1 MDISELY
8 HTFALKYLERLM
20 PMSSN
25 IKVLIVF
32 MVMNTITPIVA
43 QTDTEAHDFVY
54 LLPSKEIAETGEDL
68 WFKAYLINSQTFA
81 LSDRSHTLY
90 LQLRTASDSVVWSEK
105 YALVS
110 GRANGHIYIGTE
122 WPQGEYFMEGYTMS
136 SFSSDSTNAI
146 RPRRIRVVDRVTQM
160 DSISKQE
167 IRNDADQKLSS
178 KHRFDLFPEGGHL
191 IYGINSVVAFKA
203 TYGNG
208 LPEDV
213 SGKVFEDGKKIGSIK
228 TIHDGMG
235 RFSLT
240 PKSGKEYKVVL
251 DDGRT
256 ILFPTIERGGLSLH
270 VSKNNAK
277 GLSLLVSSSE
287 DAPQP
292 FSITAKQN
300 GIVCSTASGTVK
312 GQQVVKIPTAYF
324 GFQGIVEIT
333 LFDAAERPVAERLV
347 YVNPKKQLTITATT
361 SQKQYNRRD
370 MGKVRLQ
377 VTDTS
382 GNPIKAE
389 LAVSIFD
396 KAYLYLPG
404 HENILSHCFLS
415 EQIRG
420 NIFNPTYYF
429 DNQNDD
435 RLAALDLLMMTQGWR
450 NYVWDKELPSRDY
463 LLTDGVDG
471 VLTTKREVSLKTQV
485 INVYAPQVDT
495 SLVILT
501 DTAGRFTIDPQ
512 MMAQIPGNIYLN
524 DLLVDRYKAKIS
536 VVNMFDTINGYRPS
550 LPRYMAN
557 NHFIQTNNSGQIK
570 IDDNAILLKEVVVK
584 GKRGFT
590 YRDKETGFLDSLAV
604 LQSGEWVCDCDSVM
618 PYLND
623 YHGYSHHPKWSPQE
637 AHYLGERHIP
647 KRGEKYQLILIEE
660 TCVQADSQGQLPI
673 FLEPYQS
680 DTTKPTRAS
689 RTKRSDLIVW
699 LPRDVP
705 RRGFIYPG
713 PQYNEKQLL
722 EKYGIAK
729 VQGYYPKREFYQP
742 DSYDLQSS
750 LPDPRNLLQW
760 QPEVITDNNGM
771 AEIPF
776 ATSDINTEF
785 IGIVEAI
792 DGNGL
797 MGCQTFS
804 FRVLQ
809 R

>member
-1 MDISELY
+1 M
-8 HTFALKYLERLM
+8 KY
-20 PMSSN
+20 
-25 IKVLIVF
+25 IKVLLVF
-32 MVMNTITPIVA
+32 MVINTITPIVA
-43 QTDTEAHDFVY
+43 QTNTEAHDFVY
-54 LLPSKEIAETGEDL
+54 LLPSKEIAESGEDL
-68 WFKAYLINSQTFA
+68 WFKAYLINSQTLA
-81 LSDRSHTLY
+81 PSDRSHTLY
-90 LQLRTASDSVVWSEK
+90 LQFRTASDSVVWSEK
-105 YALVS
+105 YPLVS
-110 GRANGHIYIGTE
+110 GRANGHIYIGLE
-122 WPQGEYFMEGYTMS
+122 WPQGDYFMEGYTMS
-136 SFSSDSTNAI
+136 SFSSDSTKAI
-146 RPRRIRVVDRVTQM
+146 HPRRIRVVDRVTQM

-167 IRNDADQKLSS
+167 IKNDTDQKLSS

-213 SGKVFEDGKKIGSIK
+213 SGKVLEDGKKIGSIK
-228 TIHDGMG
+228 TLHDGMG
-235 RFSLT
+235 CFSLT

-256 ILFPTIERGGLSLH
+256 IQFPPIERGGMSLR

-287 DAPQP
+287 DARHP

-300 GIVCSTASGTVK
+300 GIVCSTARGTVK

-333 LFDAAERPVAERLV
+333 LFDAAGRPVAERLV
-347 YVNPKKQLTITATT
+347 YVNPKKQLIITATT

-377 VTDTS
+377 VTDNS

-389 LAVSIFD
+389 LSVSIFD

-450 NYVWDKELPSRDY
+450 NYVWDKELPSREY

-471 VLTTKREVSLKTQV
+471 ILTTRREVSLKTQV

-495 SLVILT
+495 SFAILT

-512 MMAQIPGNIYLN
+512 MMDQIPGNIYLN
-524 DLLVDRYKAKIS
+524 DLLTDKYKAKIS
-536 VVNMFDTINGYRPS
+536 VVNMFDTINGYRPN
-550 LPRYMAN
+550 LPRYMVN
-557 NHFIQTNNSGQIK
+557 NHFIQTNNLGRIK
-570 IDDNAILLKEVVVK
+570 IDDDNAILLKEVVVK
-584 GKRGFT
+584 GREGLT
-590 YRDKETGFLDSLAV
+590 YRDKEVGFLDSLAV
-604 LQSGEWVCDCDSVM
+604 LQSGEWLCDCDSVM

-623 YHGYSHHPKWSPQE
+623 YYGYSHHPKWSPQE
-637 AHYLGERHIP
+637 AHYLGGRRIP
-647 KRGEKYQLILIEE
+647 KRGEQYQLILIEE

-673 FLEPYQS
+673 FLEPYKS
-680 DTTKPTRAS
+680 DPTKPTRAS
-689 RTKRSDLIVW
+689 RTLRSDLIVW

-713 PQYNEKQLL
+713 PQYNEKKLL

-742 DSYDLQSS
+742 DSINLQSS
-750 LPDPRNLLQW
+750 LPDPRSLLQW

-776 ATSDINTEF
+776 AASDINTEF

-804 FRVLQ
+804 FRVFKK
-809 R
+809 

>member
-1 MDISELY
+1 M
-8 HTFALKYLERLM
+8 KYL
-20 PMSSN
+20 
-25 IKVLIVF
+25 KVFLVF
-32 MVMNTITPIVA
+32 LVINTITPIVA
-43 QTDTEAHDFVY
+43 QTNTEAHDFVY

-68 WFKAYLINSQTFA
+68 WFKAYLINSQTLA
-81 LSDRSHTLY
+81 PSDRSHTLY

-105 YALVS
+105 YPLVS
-110 GRANGHIYIGTE
+110 GRANGHIYVGLE
-122 WPQGEYFMEGYTMS
+122 WPQGDYYMEGYTMS
-136 SFSSDSTNAI
+136 SFTSDSTKAI
-146 RPRRIRVVDRVTQM
+146 RPRRIRVVDRVSQM
-160 DSISKQE
+160 DSISKQG
-167 IRNDADQKLSS
+167 IKNDADQKLSS

-213 SGKVFEDGKKIGSIK
+213 SGKVLEDGKKIGSIK
-228 TIHDGMG
+228 TLHDGMG
-235 RFSLT
+235 RFSIT

-256 ILFPTIERGGLSLH
+256 ILFPTIERGGMSLR

-277 GLSLLVSSSE
+277 GLSLLVSSS
-287 DAPQP
+287 DDIPQA

-312 GQQVVKIPTAYF
+312 GQQAVKIPTAYF

-333 LFDAAERPVAERLV
+333 LFDSAERPVAERLV
-347 YVNPKKQLTITATT
+347 FVNPQRQLTITATT
-361 SQKQYNRRD
+361 SQKHYNRRD

-377 VTDTS
+377 VTDAS
-382 GNPIKAE
+382 GSPIKSE

-420 NIFNPTYYF
+420 HIFNPTYYF

-450 NYVWDKELPSRDY
+450 NYVWDKEVPSSDP

-471 VLTTKREVSLKTQV
+471 ILTTQREVRLKTQV
-485 INVYAPQVDT
+485 INVYAPQVDS

-501 DTAGRFTIDPQ
+501 DTAGRFTIDSQ
-512 MMAQIPGNIYLN
+512 MMDRIPGNIYLN
-524 DLLVDRYKAKIS
+524 DLLTDKYKAKIS
-536 VVNMFDTINGYRPS
+536 VVNQFDTINGYRPR
-550 LPRYMAN
+550 LPRYMVN
-557 NHFIQTNNSGQIK
+557 NHIIQTNNLERMK
-570 IDDNAILLKEVVVK
+570 IGDDNSILLKEVVVK
-584 GKRGFT
+584 GRPGLT
-590 YRDKETGFLDSLAV
+590 YRDKETGYLDSLAV

-623 YHGYSHHPKWSPQE
+623 YYGYSHHPKWSPQE
-637 AHYLGERHIP
+637 DSYFGERRIP

-660 TCVQADSQGQLPI
+660 TCVKADSQGQLPI
-673 FLEPYQS
+673 FLERYKS
-680 DTTKPTRAS
+680 DPMKPTRAS

-705 RRGFIYPG
+705 RRGFVYPG

-742 DSYDLQSS
+742 DSFDLQSS

-776 ATSDINTEF
+776 AASDINTEF

-797 MGCQTFS
+797 MGCQTFN
-804 FRVLQ
+804 FRVMLNNHK
-809 R
+809 

>member
-1 MDISELY
+1 
-8 HTFALKYLERLM
+8 
-20 PMSSN
+20 
-25 IKVLIVF
+25 
-32 MVMNTITPIVA
+32 
-43 QTDTEAHDFVY
+43 
-54 LLPSKEIAETGEDL
+54 
-68 WFKAYLINSQTFA
+68 
-81 LSDRSHTLY
+81 
-90 LQLRTASDSVVWSEK
+90 
-105 YALVS
+105 
-110 GRANGHIYIGTE
+110 
-122 WPQGEYFMEGYTMS
+122 
-136 SFSSDSTNAI
+136 
-146 RPRRIRVVDRVTQM
+146 
-160 DSISKQE
+160 
-167 IRNDADQKLSS
+167 
-178 KHRFDLFPEGGHL
+178 
-191 IYGINSVVAFKA
+191 
-203 TYGNG
+203 
-208 LPEDV
+208 
-213 SGKVFEDGKKIGSIK
+213 
-228 TIHDGMG
+228 MG
-235 RFSLT
+235 CFSLT

-256 ILFPTIERGGLSLH
+256 IQFPPIERGGMSLR

-287 DAPQP
+287 DARHP

-300 GIVCSTASGTVK
+300 GIVCSTARGTVK

-333 LFDAAERPVAERLV
+333 LFDAAGRPVAERLV
-347 YVNPKKQLTITATT
+347 YVNPKKQLTITATP

-377 VTDTS
+377 VTDNS
-382 GNPIKAE
+382 GDPIKAE

-450 NYVWDKELPSRDY
+450 NYVWDKELPSSEH

-471 VLTTKREVSLKTQV
+471 ILTTRREVSLKTQV
-485 INVYAPQVDT
+485 LNVYAPQVDT
-495 SLVILT
+495 SFAILT

-512 MMAQIPGNIYLN
+512 MMDQIPGNIYLN
-524 DLLVDRYKAKIS
+524 DLLTDKYKAKIS
-536 VVNMFDTINGYRPS
+536 VVNMFDSINGYRPN
-550 LPRYMAN
+550 LPRYMVN
-557 NHFIQTNNSGQIK
+557 NHLIQTNNLGRVK
-570 IDDNAILLKEVVVK
+570 IDDDNSILLKEVVVK
-584 GKRGFT
+584 GRPGLT

-623 YHGYSHHPKWSPQE
+623 YYGYSHHPKWSPQE
-637 AHYLGERHIP
+637 AHYFGERRIP
-647 KRGEKYQLILIEE
+647 KRGEQYQLILIEE

-673 FLEPYQS
+673 FLEPYKS
-680 DTTKPTRAS
+680 DPTKPTRAS
-689 RTKRSDLIVW
+689 RTQRSDLIVW

-742 DSYDLQSS
+742 DSFDQQSS

-776 ATSDINTEF
+776 AASDINTEF

-792 DGNGL
+792 DGKGL

-804 FRVLQ
+804 FRVLKK
-809 R
+809 

>member
-1 MDISELY
+1 M
-8 HTFALKYLERLM
+8 KYL
-20 PMSSN
+20 
-25 IKVLIVF
+25 KVFLVF
-32 MVMNTITPIVA
+32 LVINTITPIVA
-43 QTDTEAHDFVY
+43 QTNTEAHDFVY

-68 WFKAYLINSQTFA
+68 WFKAYLINSQTLA
-81 LSDRSHTLY
+81 PSDRSHTLY

-105 YALVS
+105 YPLVS
-110 GRANGHIYIGTE
+110 GRANGHIYVGLE
-122 WPQGEYFMEGYTMS
+122 WPQGDYYMEGYTMS
-136 SFSSDSTNAI
+136 SFTSDSTKAI
-146 RPRRIRVVDRVTQM
+146 RPRRIRVVDRVSQM
-160 DSISKQE
+160 DSISKQG
-167 IRNDADQKLSS
+167 IKNDADQKLSS

-213 SGKVFEDGKKIGSIK
+213 SGKVLEDGKKIGSIK
-228 TIHDGMG
+228 TLHDGMG
-235 RFSLT
+235 RFSIT

-256 ILFPTIERGGLSLH
+256 ILFPTIERGGMSLR

-277 GLSLLVSSSE
+277 GLSLLVSSS
-287 DAPQP
+287 DDTPQA

-312 GQQVVKIPTAYF
+312 GQQAVKIPTAYF

-333 LFDAAERPVAERLV
+333 LFDSAERPVAERLV
-347 YVNPKKQLTITATT
+347 FVNPQRQLTITATT
-361 SQKQYNRRD
+361 SQKHYNRRD

-377 VTDTS
+377 VTDAS
-382 GNPIKAE
+382 GSPIKSE

-420 NIFNPTYYF
+420 HIFNPTYYF

-450 NYVWDKELPSRDY
+450 NYVWDKEVPSSDP

-471 VLTTKREVSLKTQV
+471 ILTTQREVRLKTQV
-485 INVYAPQVDT
+485 INVYAPQVDS

-501 DTAGRFTIDPQ
+501 DTAGRFTIDSQ
-512 MMAQIPGNIYLN
+512 MMDRIPGNIYLN
-524 DLLVDRYKAKIS
+524 DLLTDKYKAKIS
-536 VVNMFDTINGYRPS
+536 VVNQFDTINGYRPR
-550 LPRYMAN
+550 LPRYMVN
-557 NHFIQTNNSGQIK
+557 NHIIQTNNLERMK
-570 IDDNAILLKEVVVK
+570 IGDDNSILLKEVVVK
-584 GKRGFT
+584 GRPGLT
-590 YRDKETGFLDSLAV
+590 YRDKETGYLDSLAV

-623 YHGYSHHPKWSPQE
+623 YYGYSHHPKWSPQE
-637 AHYLGERHIP
+637 DSYFGERRIP

-660 TCVQADSQGQLPI
+660 TCVKADSQGQLPI
-673 FLEPYQS
+673 FLERYKS
-680 DTTKPTRAS
+680 DPMKPTRAS

-705 RRGFIYPG
+705 RRGFVYPG

-742 DSYDLQSS
+742 DSFDLQSS

-776 ATSDINTEF
+776 AASDINTEF

-804 FRVLQ
+804 FRVMLNNHK
-809 R
+809 

>member
-1 MDISELY
+1 M
-8 HTFALKYLERLM
+8 KYL
-20 PMSSN
+20 
-25 IKVLIVF
+25 KVFLVF
-32 MVMNTITPIVA
+32 LVINTITPIVA
-43 QTDTEAHDFVY
+43 QTNTEAHDFVY

-68 WFKAYLINSQTFA
+68 WFKAYLINSQTLA
-81 LSDRSHTLY
+81 PSDRSHTLY

-105 YALVS
+105 YPLVS
-110 GRANGHIYIGTE
+110 GRANGHIYVGLE
-122 WPQGEYFMEGYTMS
+122 WPQGDYYMEGYTMS
-136 SFSSDSTNAI
+136 SFTSDSTKAI
-146 RPRRIRVVDRVTQM
+146 RPRRIRVVDRVSQM
-160 DSISKQE
+160 DSISKQG
-167 IRNDADQKLSS
+167 IKNDADQKLSS

-213 SGKVFEDGKKIGSIK
+213 SGKVLEDGKKIGSIK
-228 TIHDGMG
+228 TLHDGMG
-235 RFSLT
+235 RFSIT

-256 ILFPTIERGGLSLH
+256 ILFPTIERGGMSLR

-277 GLSLLVSSSE
+277 GLSLLVSSS
-287 DAPQP
+287 DDIPQA

-312 GQQVVKIPTAYF
+312 GQQAVKIPTAYF

-333 LFDAAERPVAERLV
+333 LFDSAERPVAERLV
-347 YVNPKKQLTITATT
+347 FVNPQRQLTITATT
-361 SQKQYNRRD
+361 SQKHYNRRD

-377 VTDTS
+377 VTDAS
-382 GNPIKAE
+382 GSPIKSE

-420 NIFNPTYYF
+420 HIFNPTYYF

-450 NYVWDKELPSRDY
+450 NYVWDKEVPSSDP

-471 VLTTKREVSLKTQV
+471 ILTTQREVRLKTQV
-485 INVYAPQVDT
+485 INVYAPQVDS

-501 DTAGRFTIDPQ
+501 DTAGRFTIDSQ
-512 MMAQIPGNIYLN
+512 MMDRIPGNIYLN
-524 DLLVDRYKAKIS
+524 DLLTDKYKAKIS
-536 VVNMFDTINGYRPS
+536 VVNQFDTINGYRPR
-550 LPRYMAN
+550 LPRYMVN
-557 NHFIQTNNSGQIK
+557 NHIIQTNNLERMK
-570 IDDNAILLKEVVVK
+570 IGDDNSILLKEVVVK
-584 GKRGFT
+584 GRPGLT
-590 YRDKETGFLDSLAV
+590 YRDKETGYLDSLAV

-623 YHGYSHHPKWSPQE
+623 YYGYSHHPKWSPQE
-637 AHYLGERHIP
+637 DSYFGERRIP

-660 TCVQADSQGQLPI
+660 TCVKADSQGQLPI
-673 FLEPYQS
+673 FLERYKS
-680 DTTKPTRAS
+680 DPMKPTRAS

-705 RRGFIYPG
+705 RRGFVYPG

-742 DSYDLQSS
+742 DSFDLQSS

-776 ATSDINTEF
+776 AASDINTEF

-804 FRVLQ
+804 FRVMLNNHK
-809 R
+809 

>member
-1 MDISELY
+1 M
-8 HTFALKYLERLM
+8 KYL
-20 PMSSN
+20 
-25 IKVLIVF
+25 KVFLVF
-32 MVMNTITPIVA
+32 LVINTITPIVA
-43 QTDTEAHDFVY
+43 QTNTEAHDFVY

-68 WFKAYLINSQTFA
+68 WFKAYLINSQTLA
-81 LSDRSHTLY
+81 PSDRSHTLY

-105 YALVS
+105 YPLVS
-110 GRANGHIYIGTE
+110 GRANGHIYVGLE
-122 WPQGEYFMEGYTMS
+122 WPQGDYYMEGYTMS
-136 SFSSDSTNAI
+136 SFTSDSTKAI
-146 RPRRIRVVDRVTQM
+146 RPRRIRVVDRVSQM
-160 DSISKQE
+160 DSISKQG
-167 IRNDADQKLSS
+167 IKNDADQKLSS

-213 SGKVFEDGKKIGSIK
+213 SGKVLEDGKKIGSIK
-228 TIHDGMG
+228 TLHDGMG
-235 RFSLT
+235 RFSIT

-256 ILFPTIERGGLSLH
+256 ILFPTIERGGMSLR

-277 GLSLLVSSSE
+277 GLSLLVSSS
-287 DAPQP
+287 DDIPQA

-312 GQQVVKIPTAYF
+312 GQQAVKIPTAYF

-333 LFDAAERPVAERLV
+333 LFDSAERPVAERLV
-347 YVNPKKQLTITATT
+347 FVNPQRQLTITATT
-361 SQKQYNRRD
+361 SQKHYNRRD

-377 VTDTS
+377 VTDAS
-382 GNPIKAE
+382 GSPIKSE

-420 NIFNPTYYF
+420 HIFNPTYYF

-450 NYVWDKELPSRDY
+450 NYVWDKEVPSSDP

-471 VLTTKREVSLKTQV
+471 ILTTQREVRLKTQV
-485 INVYAPQVDT
+485 INVYAPQVDS

-501 DTAGRFTIDPQ
+501 DTAGRFTIDSQ
-512 MMAQIPGNIYLN
+512 MMDRIPGNIYLN
-524 DLLVDRYKAKIS
+524 DLLTDKYKAKIS
-536 VVNMFDTINGYRPS
+536 VVNQFDTINGYRPR
-550 LPRYMAN
+550 LPRYMVN
-557 NHFIQTNNSGQIK
+557 NHIIPTNNLERMK
-570 IDDNAILLKEVVVK
+570 IGDDNSILLKEVVVK
-584 GKRGFT
+584 GRPGLT
-590 YRDKETGFLDSLAV
+590 YRDKETGYLDSLAV

-623 YHGYSHHPKWSPQE
+623 YYGYSHHPKWSPQE
-637 AHYLGERHIP
+637 DSYFGERRIP

-660 TCVQADSQGQLPI
+660 TCVKADSQGQLPI
-673 FLEPYQS
+673 FLERYKS
-680 DTTKPTRAS
+680 DPMKPTRAS

-705 RRGFIYPG
+705 RRGFVYPG

-742 DSYDLQSS
+742 DSFDLQSS

-776 ATSDINTEF
+776 AASDINTEF

-804 FRVLQ
+804 FRVMLNNHK
-809 R
+809 

>member
-1 MDISELY
+1 MMTIS
-8 HTFALKYLERLM
+8 KRM
-20 PMSSN
+20 V
-25 IKVLIVF
+25 IIVF
-32 MVMNTITPIVA
+32 MVINTITPIVA
-43 QTDTEAHDFVY
+43 QTNTEAHDFVY

-68 WFKAYLINSQTFA
+68 WFKAYLINSQTLA
-81 LSDRSHTLY
+81 PSDRSHTLY

-105 YALVS
+105 YPLVS
-110 GRANGHIYIGTE
+110 GRANGHIYIGLE
-122 WPQGEYFMEGYTMS
+122 WPQGDYYMEGYTMS
-136 SFSSDSTNAI
+136 SFTSDSTKAI
-146 RPRRIRVVDRVTQM
+146 RPRRIRVVDRVSQM
-160 DSISKQE
+160 DSISKQG
-167 IRNDADQKLSS
+167 IKNDADQKLSS

-213 SGKVFEDGKKIGSIK
+213 SGKVLEDGKKIGSIK
-228 TIHDGMG
+228 TLHDGMG
-235 RFSLT
+235 RFSIT

-256 ILFPTIERGGLSLH
+256 ILFPTIERGGMSLR

-277 GLSLLVSSSE
+277 GLSLLVSSS
-287 DAPQP
+287 DDTPQA

-312 GQQVVKIPTAYF
+312 GQQAVKIPTAYF

-333 LFDAAERPVAERLV
+333 LFDSAERPVAERLV
-347 YVNPKKQLTITATT
+347 FVNPQRQLTITATT
-361 SQKQYNRRD
+361 SQKHYNRRD

-377 VTDTS
+377 VTDAS
-382 GNPIKAE
+382 GNPIKSE

-420 NIFNPTYYF
+420 HIFNPTYYF

-450 NYVWDKELPSRDY
+450 NYVWDKEVPSSEP

-471 VLTTKREVSLKTQV
+471 ILTTQREVRLKTQV
-485 INVYAPQVDT
+485 INVYAPQVDS

-501 DTAGRFTIDPQ
+501 DTAGRFTIDSQ
-512 MMAQIPGNIYLN
+512 MMDRIPGNIYLN
-524 DLLVDRYKAKIS
+524 DLLTDKYKAKIS
-536 VVNMFDTINGYRPS
+536 VVNQFDTINGYRPR
-550 LPRYMAN
+550 LPRYMVN
-557 NHFIQTNNSGQIK
+557 NHIIPTNNLERMK
-570 IDDNAILLKEVVVK
+570 IGDDNSILLKEVVVK
-584 GKRGFT
+584 GRPGLT
-590 YRDKETGFLDSLAV
+590 YRDKETGYLDSLAV

-623 YHGYSHHPKWSPQE
+623 YYGYSHHPKWSPQE
-637 AHYLGERHIP
+637 DSYFGERRIP

-660 TCVQADSQGQLPI
+660 TCVKADSQGQLPI
-673 FLEPYQS
+673 FLERYKS
-680 DTTKPTRAS
+680 DPMKPTRAS

-705 RRGFIYPG
+705 RRGFVYPG

-742 DSYDLQSS
+742 DSFDLQSS

-776 ATSDINTEF
+776 AASDINTEF

-804 FRVLQ
+804 FRVLK
-809 R
+809 

>member
-1 MDISELY
+1 M
-8 HTFALKYLERLM
+8 KYL
-20 PMSSN
+20 
-25 IKVLIVF
+25 KVFLVF
-32 MVMNTITPIVA
+32 LVMNTVTPIVA
-43 QTDTEAHDFVY
+43 QIDTEAHDFVY

-81 LSDRSHTLY
+81 PSDRSHTLY
-90 LQLRTASDSVVWSEK
+90 LQLRTISDSVVWSEK
-105 YALVS
+105 YPLVL
-110 GRANGHIYIGTE
+110 GRANGHIYIGTK

-136 SFSSDSTNAI
+136 SFSSDSTQAI

-167 IRNDADQKLSS
+167 IKNDADQKLSS

-208 LPEDV
+208 MPEDV
-213 SGKVFEDGKKIGSIK
+213 SGKVLEDGKKIGSIK
-228 TIHDGMG
+228 TLHDGMG

-256 ILFPTIERGGLSLH
+256 ILFPIIERGGMSLR

-287 DAPQP
+287 DAPQT

-300 GIVCSTASGTVK
+300 GIVCSTARGTVK

-324 GFQGIVEIT
+324 GSQGIVEIT
-333 LFDAAERPVAERLV
+333 LFDAAKRPVAERLV
-347 YVNPKKQLTITATT
+347 YVNPQKQLTITATT
-361 SQKQYNRRD
+361 GQKQYNRRD
-370 MGKVRLQ
+370 KGKVRLQ
-377 VTDTS
+377 VTDSS
-382 GNPIKAE
+382 GDPIKAE

-420 NIFNPTYYF
+420 HIFNPTYYF

-450 NYVWDKELPSRDY
+450 KYVWDKELPSREP

-471 VLTTKREVSLKTQV
+471 ILTTQREVSLKTQV
-485 INVYAPQVDT
+485 INVYAPQEDM

-512 MMAQIPGNIYLN
+512 MMDRIPGNIYLN
-524 DLLVDRYKAKIS
+524 DLLTDKYKAKIS
-536 VVNMFDTINGYRPS
+536 VVNMFDTINGYRPN
-550 LPRYMAN
+550 LPRYMVN

-584 GKRGFT
+584 GKQGLT

-604 LQSGEWVCDCDSVM
+604 LQSGEWLCDCDSVM

-623 YHGYSHHPKWSPQE
+623 YYGYSHHPKWSPQE
-637 AHYLGERHIP
+637 AHYLGGRRIP
-647 KRGEKYQLILIEE
+647 KRGEEYQLILIEE

-673 FLEPYQS
+673 FLEPYKS
-680 DTTKPTRAS
+680 DPTKPTRAS
-689 RTKRSDLIVW
+689 RTQRSDLIVW

-742 DSYDLQSS
+742 DSFDLQSS

-771 AEIPF
+771 AEVPF
-776 ATSDINTEF
+776 AASDINTEF
-785 IGIVEAI
+785 VGIVEAI

-804 FRVLQ
+804 FRVLKK
-809 R
+809 

>member
-1 MDISELY
+1 MMTIS
-8 HTFALKYLERLM
+8 KRM
-20 PMSSN
+20 V
-25 IKVLIVF
+25 IIVF
-32 MVMNTITPIVA
+32 MVINTITPIVA
-43 QTDTEAHDFVY
+43 QTNTEAHDFVY

-68 WFKAYLINSQTFA
+68 WFKAYLINSQTLA
-81 LSDRSHTLY
+81 PSDRSHTLY

-105 YALVS
+105 YPLVS
-110 GRANGHIYIGTE
+110 GRANGHIYVGLE
-122 WPQGEYFMEGYTMS
+122 WPQGDYYMEGYTMS
-136 SFSSDSTNAI
+136 SFTSDNTKAI
-146 RPRRIRVVDRVTQM
+146 RPRRIRVVDRVSQM
-160 DSISKQE
+160 DSISKQG
-167 IRNDADQKLSS
+167 IKNDADQKLSS

-213 SGKVFEDGKKIGSIK
+213 SGKVLEDGKKIGSIK
-228 TIHDGMG
+228 TLHDGMG
-235 RFSLT
+235 RFSIT

-256 ILFPTIERGGLSLH
+256 ILFPTIERGGMSLR

-277 GLSLLVSSSE
+277 GLSLLVSSS
-287 DAPQP
+287 DDTPQA

-312 GQQVVKIPTAYF
+312 GQQAVKIPTAYF

-333 LFDAAERPVAERLV
+333 LFDSAERPVAERLV
-347 YVNPKKQLTITATT
+347 FVNPQRQLTITATT
-361 SQKQYNRRD
+361 SQKHYNRRD

-382 GNPIKAE
+382 GNPIKSE

-420 NIFNPTYYF
+420 HIFNPTYYF

-450 NYVWDKELPSRDY
+450 NYVWDKEVPSSEP

-471 VLTTKREVSLKTQV
+471 ILTTQREVRLKTQV
-485 INVYAPQVDT
+485 INVYAPQVDS

-501 DTAGRFTIDPQ
+501 DTAGRFTIDSQ
-512 MMAQIPGNIYLN
+512 MMDRIPGNIYLN
-524 DLLVDRYKAKIS
+524 DLLTDKYKAKIS
-536 VVNMFDTINGYRPS
+536 VVNMFDTINGYRPR
-550 LPRYMAN
+550 LPRYMVN
-557 NHFIQTNNSGQIK
+557 NHFLKTNNLERIK
-570 IDDNAILLKEVVVK
+570 IGDDNSILLKEVVVK
-584 GKRGFT
+584 GRPGIT
-590 YRDKETGFLDSLAV
+590 YRDKETGYLDSLAV

-623 YHGYSHHPKWSPQE
+623 YYGYSHHPKWSPQE
-637 AHYLGERHIP
+637 AHYFGERRIP

-660 TCVQADSQGQLPI
+660 TCVKADSQGQLPI
-673 FLEPYQS
+673 FLEPYKS
-680 DTTKPTRAS
+680 DPTKPTRAS

-742 DSYDLQSS
+742 DSFDLQSS

-776 ATSDINTEF
+776 AASDINTEF
-785 IGIVEAI
+785 IGVVEAI

-797 MGCQTFS
+797 MGCQTFN
-804 FRVLQ
+804 FRVLK
-809 R
+809 

>member
-1 MDISELY
+1 M
-8 HTFALKYLERLM
+8 K
-20 PMSSN
+20 
-25 IKVLIVF
+25 LIRILLVF
-32 MVMNTITPIVA
+32 WVINVVTPVVA
-43 QTDTEAHDFVY
+43 QTDSEAQDFVY

-68 WFKAYLINSQTFA
+68 WFKAYLINSQTLA
-81 LSDRSHTLY
+81 PSDRSRTLY

-105 YALVS
+105 YPLVS
-110 GRANGHIYIGTE
+110 GRANGHIYIGTK

-136 SFSSDSTNAI
+136 SFSSDSTQAI

-167 IRNDADQKLSS
+167 VKNDANQKLSS

-203 TYGNG
+203 TYANG

-213 SGKVFEDGKKIGSIK
+213 SGKVLEDGKKIGSIK
-228 TIHDGMG
+228 TLHDGMG
-235 RFSLT
+235 WFSLT

-256 ILFPTIERGGLSLH
+256 ILFPTIERGGMSLR

-287 DAPQP
+287 DARHP

-300 GIVCSTASGTVK
+300 GIVCSTARGTVK

-333 LFDAAERPVAERLV
+333 LFDATERPVAERLV

-377 VTDTS
+377 VTDNS
-382 GNPIKAE
+382 GDPIKAE

-420 NIFNPTYYF
+420 NIYNPTYYF

-450 NYVWDKELPSRDY
+450 NYVWDKELPSGEY

-471 VLTTKREVSLKTQV
+471 ILTTRREVSLKTQV

-512 MMAQIPGNIYLN
+512 MMDQIPGNIYLN
-524 DLLVDRYKAKIS
+524 DLLTDKYKAKIS
-536 VVNMFDTINGYRPS
+536 VVNMFDTINGYRPN
-550 LPRYMAN
+550 LPRYMVN
-557 NHFIQTNNSGQIK
+557 NHFIQTNNLGRMK
-570 IDDNAILLKEVVVK
+570 IDDDNAILLKEVVVK
-584 GKRGFT
+584 GREGLT
-590 YRDKETGFLDSLAV
+590 YRDKEVGFLDSLAV
-604 LQSGEWVCDCDSVM
+604 LQSGEWLCDCDSVM

-623 YHGYSHHPKWSPQE
+623 YYGYSHHPKWSPQE
-637 AHYLGERHIP
+637 AHYFGGRRIP
-647 KRGEKYQLILIEE
+647 KRGEQYQLILIEE
-660 TCVQADSQGQLPI
+660 TCIKADSQGQLPI
-673 FLEPYQS
+673 FLEPYKS
-680 DTTKPTRAS
+680 DPMKPTRAS

-722 EKYGIAK
+722 KKYGIAK

-742 DSYDLQSS
+742 DSFDLQSS

-760 QPEVITDNNGM
+760 RPAVITDNNGM

-776 ATSDINTEF
+776 AASDINTEF

-797 MGCQTFS
+797 MGGQTFS
-804 FRVLQ
+804 FRVFK
-809 R
+809 

>member
-1 MDISELY
+1 
-8 HTFALKYLERLM
+8 
-20 PMSSN
+20 
-25 IKVLIVF
+25 
-32 MVMNTITPIVA
+32 MVINTITPIVA
-43 QTDTEAHDFVY
+43 QTNTEAHDFVY

-68 WFKAYLINSQTFA
+68 WFKAYLINSQTLA
-81 LSDRSHTLY
+81 PSDRSHTLY

-105 YALVS
+105 YPLVS
-110 GRANGHIYIGTE
+110 GRANGHIYVGLE
-122 WPQGEYFMEGYTMS
+122 WPQGDYYMEGYTMS
-136 SFSSDSTNAI
+136 SFTSDSTKAI
-146 RPRRIRVVDRVTQM
+146 RPRRIRVVDRVSQM
-160 DSISKQE
+160 DSISKQG
-167 IRNDADQKLSS
+167 IKNDADQKLSS

-213 SGKVFEDGKKIGSIK
+213 SGKVLEDGKKIGSIK
-228 TIHDGMG
+228 TLHDGMG
-235 RFSLT
+235 RFSIT

-256 ILFPTIERGGLSLH
+256 ILFPTIERGGMSLR

-277 GLSLLVSSSE
+277 GLSLLVSSS
-287 DAPQP
+287 DDTPQA

-312 GQQVVKIPTAYF
+312 GQQAVKIPTAYF

-333 LFDAAERPVAERLV
+333 LFDSAERPVAERLV
-347 YVNPKKQLTITATT
+347 FVNPQRQLTITATT
-361 SQKQYNRRD
+361 SQKHYNRRD

-377 VTDTS
+377 VTDAS
-382 GNPIKAE
+382 GNPIKSE

-420 NIFNPTYYF
+420 HIFNPTYYF

-450 NYVWDKELPSRDY
+450 NYVWDKELPSREN

-471 VLTTKREVSLKTQV
+471 ILTTQREVRLKTQV
-485 INVYAPQVDT
+485 INVYAPQVDS

-501 DTAGRFTIDPQ
+501 DTAGRFTIDSQ
-512 MMAQIPGNIYLN
+512 MMDRIPGNIYLN
-524 DLLVDRYKAKIS
+524 DLLTDKYKAKIS
-536 VVNMFDTINGYRPS
+536 VVNMFDTINGYRPR
-550 LPRYMAN
+550 LPRYMVN
-557 NHFIQTNNSGQIK
+557 NHIIPTNNLERMK
-570 IDDNAILLKEVVVK
+570 IGDDNSILLKEVVVK
-584 GKRGFT
+584 GRPGLT
-590 YRDKETGFLDSLAV
+590 YRDKETGYLDSLAV

-623 YHGYSHHPKWSPQE
+623 YYGYSHHPKWSPQE
-637 AHYLGERHIP
+637 AHYFGERRIP
-647 KRGEKYQLILIEE
+647 KRGEEYQLILIEE

-673 FLEPYQS
+673 FLEPYKS
-680 DTTKPTRAS
+680 DPTKPTRAS
-689 RTKRSDLIVW
+689 RTQRSDLIVW

-729 VQGYYPKREFYQP
+729 VQGYYPQREFYQP
-742 DSYDLQSS
+742 DSFDLQSS
-750 LPDPRNLLQW
+750 LSDPRTLLQW

-776 ATSDINTEF
+776 ASSDINTEF

-804 FRVLQ
+804 FRVLK
-809 R
+809 

>member
-1 MDISELY
+1 MVCQKRYIIM
-8 HTFALKYLERLM
+8 KY
-20 PMSSN
+20 
-25 IKVLIVF
+25 IKVLLVF
-32 MVMNTITPIVA
+32 MVINTVTPIVA

-68 WFKAYLINSQTFA
+68 WFKAYLINSQTLA
-81 LSDRSHTLY
+81 PSNRSHTLY

-105 YALVS
+105 YPLVS
-110 GRANGHIYIGTE
+110 GRANGHIYIGLE

-136 SFSSDSTNAI
+136 SFSSDSTKAI

-167 IRNDADQKLSS
+167 IKNDADQKLSS

-213 SGKVFEDGKKIGSIK
+213 SGKVLEDGKKIGSIK
-228 TIHDGMG
+228 TLHDGMG
-235 RFSLT
+235 WFSLT

-256 ILFPTIERGGLSLH
+256 ILFPTIERGGMSLR

-287 DAPQP
+287 DAPHP

-300 GIVCSTASGTVK
+300 GIVCSTARGTVK

-324 GFQGIVEIT
+324 GLQGIVEIT

-377 VTDTS
+377 VTDAS

-435 RLAALDLLMMTQGWR
+435 RFAALDLLMMTQGWR
-450 NYVWDKELPSRDY
+450 NYVWDKELPSREH

-471 VLTTKREVSLKTQV
+471 ALTTQREISLKTQV

-495 SLVILT
+495 SFVILT
-501 DTAGRFTIDPQ
+501 DTAGRFTISPQ
-512 MMAQIPGNIYLN
+512 MMDQIPGNIYLN
-524 DLLVDRYKAKIS
+524 DLLTDKYKAKIS
-536 VVNMFDTINGYRPS
+536 VINMFDTINGYRPN
-550 LPRYMAN
+550 LPRYMIN
-557 NHFIQTNNSGQIK
+557 NHFIQTNNLGQIK
-570 IDDNAILLKEVVVK
+570 NDDNAILLKEVVVK
-584 GKRGFT
+584 GRRGLT

-604 LQSGEWVCDCDSVM
+604 LQSGEWLCDCDSVM

-623 YHGYSHHPKWSPQE
+623 YYGYSHHPKWSPQE
-637 AHYLGERHIP
+637 THYFGGRRIP
-647 KRGEKYQLILIEE
+647 KRGEEYQLILIEE
-660 TCVQADSQGQLPI
+660 TCIQADSQGQLPI
-673 FLEPYQS
+673 FLEPYKS
-680 DTTKPTRAS
+680 DPTKPTRAS
-689 RTKRSDLIVW
+689 RTQRSDLIVW

-742 DSYDLQSS
+742 DSFDLQSS

-776 ATSDINTEF
+776 ASSDINTEF

-804 FRVLQ
+804 FRVLK
-809 R
+809 